1 MLQNMQIIR
10 ESEKK
15 SIEMLLANKYP
26 AKKQVKTKQGLYTM
40 MDEDEINKQS
50 FLVQPSTFFS
60 WQCVSIQHRVGITT
74 DLVIRDR
81 FSLFALLKVL
91 EVHIMGADP
100 SDNSVMSKYVRLRF
114 NNIVAFEAWKK
125 RQTLE
130 ILWKS
135 AI

>member
-1 MLQNMQIIR
+1 
-10 ESEKK
+10 
-15 SIEMLLANKYP
+15 
-26 AKKQVKTKQGLYTM
+26 M

-81 FSLFALLKVL
+81 FALFSLLRVL
-91 EVHIMGADP
+91 EVHVMGADP
-100 SDNSVMSKYVRLRF
+100 ADSSVMSKYVRLRF
-114 NNIVAFEAWKK
+114 NNIIAFEAWKK

-135 AI
+135 AIQKTLHELKIASIYEL